1 MTKYYENGRIAL
13 DCQAAWLFFMH
24 LAVCLL
30 FPQESPW
37 INIQRIYVIFLLI
50 CSIWFESFYAFIA
63 FIHNHIVPCIGVF
76 AYRCVYV
83 HNICMCMCLN

>member
-1 MTKYYENGRIAL
+1 MTKYDENGRIVL
-13 DCQAAWLFFMH
+13 NCQAASLFFVH

-37 INIQRIYVIFLLI
+37 INIQRIYVIFFLILI

-63 FIHNHIVPCIGVF
+63 FIHNHIVP
-76 AYRCVYV
+76 
-83 HNICMCMCLN
+83 